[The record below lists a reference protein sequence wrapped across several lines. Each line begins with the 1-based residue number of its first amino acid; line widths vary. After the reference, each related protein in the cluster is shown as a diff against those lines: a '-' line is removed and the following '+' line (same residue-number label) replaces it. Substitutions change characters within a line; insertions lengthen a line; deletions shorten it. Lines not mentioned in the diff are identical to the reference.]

1 MCVVCVLHGVY
12 ASWLARHTAFHDS
25 LQTKFLG
32 PEKYYDTG
40 PFEALMKA
48 FHQMH
53 ERMTNRQPRNSMV
66 QMANAIQKTDRQQT
80 PACAG
85 ASEEGRQ
92 REPRGTGAHKL
103 TGLLS
108 AQELQVDAAA
118 MAAHDKNLDMYNTGV
133 IEVKV
138 SNVVRWR
145 KRGGHSDTCD
155 ATGLSNVSGPYYP
168 VDPPAWDVDGEGWHQ
183 NKISRDWWLCMSGD
197 GFVGSTLHWA
207 TTERVNA
214 GKTLLAVGSKYG
226 GNPHFVLKHNINGT
240 AGVRPVALRDLGLIS
255 ETGDLPVTMADARLD
270 VDVEPALEPAMLPSD
285 TSNPDLPPV
294 LAELLW
300 QWHAGDSAR
309 PVHLVYQIFGAAV
322 TPTGGLNA
330 TSDFYNTGRPR
341 RSVARRKLKQADP
354 ETDAALEITVTVRSL
369 LTVTDLSA
377 SATGNAT
384 DLALVR
390 ATELCAAPEGLSDDA
405 VAAWGSINVEIH
417 RKGAHVYELCEL
429 GDLCAVT
436 GYSTQTSDPDGEGV
450 VACVAPW
457 VGNH

>member
-1 MCVVCVLHGVY
+1 MRVVCVLHGGC

-32 PEKYYDTG
+32 PEKCYDTG

-85 ASEEGRQ
+85 ASEERQ
-92 REPRGTGAHKL
+92 RGPRGTGPHKL

-108 AQELQVDAAA
+108 VQELQVDAAA
-118 MAAHDKNLDMYNTGV
+118 MASHDENLALHNAGV
-133 IEVKV
+133 VDVTV
-138 SNVVRWR
+138 SNAVRWR
-145 KRGGHSDTCD
+145 GGSGGTCD
-155 ATGLSNVSGPYYP
+155 ATGLSNVGGPYYP
-168 VDPPAWDVDGEGWHQ
+168 VDSPAWGIDGEGWYQ
-183 NKISRDWWLCMSGD
+183 NRISRDWWLRMSGD
-197 GFVGSTLHWA
+197 RFVGSTLHWA
-207 TTERVNA
+207 TTERINA

-226 GNPHFVLKHNINGT
+226 GNPHFLLKHNING
-240 AGVRPVALRDLGLIS
+240 GRPVALRDLGLIS
-255 ETGDLPVTMADARLD
+255 ETGDLPVTLADARLD

-294 LAELLW
+294 LAERLW
-300 QWHAGDSAR
+300 QWYAGNSAR

-354 ETDAALEITVTVRSL
+354 ETAAALEITVTVRSL
-369 LTVTDLSA
+369 LRVTDLSA

-384 DLALVR
+384 DFALVR

-405 VAAWGSINVEIH
+405 VAAWESIKVEIY